1 MARKRSSSKQN
12 SSDNLIRELISA
24 FLFSLGIFSALSL
37 IFYSSGTDQDVQG
50 AMGTIGVFISDMLGK
65 AFGICAFVVPI
76 ALFYSSVVVF
86 MNRAGSGIYRKATAA
101 FIFLLA
107 IMTFLGLAFTGTDF
121 LGYNPSGGWIGASVA
136 AILKDGIAGTVG
148 SYLIVTILFLLS
160 LIIISTLSLTE
171 IITVTGKWSMY
182 IVQHISAVTK
192 FFTIKGK
199 DAIIKFKESR
209 SNAKSESLEE
219 PIISTE
225 NNSTRLNGKQSP
237 VDDILNEEIINL
249 EDEITTDEINE
260 PIQDTSDHPQIVVE
274 EPKLKGL
281 EEFFPKKERLAE
293 DYKLPSTDLLDAKMD
308 SGIQVDRTAVYEKAK
323 LIEDKLEDFGVKG
336 KVTEIRP
343 GPVITMFEYR
353 PAPGIKIN
361 KIAALE
367 NDLAMGLSAVSIRI
381 IAPIPGKDVIG
392 IEVPNTKRE
401 LVVLREMLEDPE
413 FSKNESFL
421 TLALGKDIAGLPFYM
436 DLRKAP
442 HLMIAGT
449 TGSGKSVLL
458 NAIITSMLY
467 KASPKELKF
476 IMIDP
481 KMLELSVYED
491 IPHLLHPVV
500 TDPKKAAAAL
510 RWAVQE
516 MDSRYQI
523 LSDEGVRDI
532 ETYNKHLMKHD
543 AEDKWEKYLPYIV
556 IVLDELADLMIVS
569 GNEIKESVTRLAQ
582 KARAA
587 GIHLVVATQR
597 PSADIVAGLIKANF
611 PARISFLVFS
621 KIDSRI
627 ILDAAGAERLLGKG
641 DMLFLE
647 PGTSRLMRLQGAL
660 ISDEEREGITDFVKS
675 QGKPRYN
682 DEITFVEEQDGSE
695 DLDDEKDELYQL
707 ALRTIAETGQAS
719 ISMLQRKLKIGYN
732 RAARIVEIMEKEGVV
747 GPQEVAGKPREVY
760 IDPSQVE
767 ERQ

>member
-76 ALFYSSVVVF
+76 VLFYSSVVVF
-86 MNRAGSGIYRKATAA
+86 MNRAGSGIYRKAAAA

-121 LGYNPSGGWIGASVA
+121 LGYNPAGGWIGASVA
-136 AILKDGIAGTVG
+136 TMLRDGIAGTVG
-148 SYLIVTILFLLS
+148 SYLIVTILFFLS
-160 LIIISTLSLTE
+160 LLIISTLSLTE
-171 IITVTGKWSMY
+171 IVGVTGKWSMY
-182 IVQHISAVTK
+182 IVQHISAVSK
-192 FFTIKGK
+192 FLTLKGK
-199 DAIIKFKESR
+199 DAIVKFKESR
-209 SNAKSESLEE
+209 SNAKSESSDE
-219 PIISTE
+219 PIISTN
-225 NNSTRLNGKQSP
+225 NNSAQLNGKQSP
-237 VDDILNEEIINL
+237 IDDILNGEIINL
-249 EDEITTDEINE
+249 EDEITTDEIKE
-260 PIQDTSDHPQIVVE
+260 PIQETGEHPQIVVE

-281 EEFFPKKERLAE
+281 EEFFPKKERMTE
-293 DYKLPSTDLLDAKMD
+293 DYQLPSTDLLDAKMD
-308 SGIQVDRTAVYEKAK
+308 SGIQVDRSAVYDKAK

-343 GPVITMFEYR
+343 GPVITMFEYK

-413 FSKNESFL
+413 FSKSESFL

-467 KASPKELKF
+467 KASPRELKF

-532 ETYNKHLMKHD
+532 ETYNKNLMKHN
-543 AEDKWEKYLPYIV
+543 AEDKWERYLPYIV
-556 IVLDELADLMIVS
+556 IVLDELADLMMVS

-587 GIHLVVATQR
+587 GIHLIVATQR

-627 ILDAAGAERLLGKG
+627 ILDAGGAERLLGKG

-675 QGKPRYN
+675 QGQPHYN
-682 DEITFVEEQDGSE
+682 EEITFVVEQDGAE